1 MAYPVE
7 RGVDVAVAVVDE
19 PVGVSVRLAGSP
31 GDGLT
36 VEVRNG
42 LPAAPRADG
51 AVPGTGAG
59 LTGLAERVRLDG
71 GTLDHAAADGTFTL
85 RARLPWPAR

>member
-1 MAYPVE
+1 VFRVAQEGLTNARKHAPGIPV
-7 RGVDVAVAVVDE
+7 V
-19 PVGVSVRLAGSP
+19 VRLSGEP

-36 VEVRNG
+36 VEVRNALSTSPHSG
-42 LPAAPRADG
+42 EPI
-51 AVPGTGAG
+51 PGTGAG

-71 GTLDHAAADGTFTL
+71 GTLDHTAADGTFTL